1 MNHYNLKIFIEN
13 TYNCKI
19 YYMYLIQNNILFCI
33 SNYKNINFQK
43 YNMDIQILSVYEYLC
58 QKYILHK
65 DILKQYKGIELYK
78 IMEIQDKIFINRY
91 KLLLQIINNNYNFDN
106 QLIYTDFN
114 NFNFEQNISY
124 INYCLKLLF
133 NNLKKIDKQFWKI
146 LDQIYFL
153 INGKTNL
160 FLLLGNF
167 YLNKSNLQQFTEE
180 IKKISDIN
188 EQLSFSYTALNL
200 AIEIDKVIENK
211 NYLNELI
218 EIIDN
223 HSQEKIYKFD
233 I

>member
-1 MNHYNLKIFIEN
+1 MKKKKTEIFE
-13 TYNCKI
+13 KLE
-19 YYMYLIQNNILFCI
+19 LIMIGDYTINQFNIW
-33 SNYKNINFQK
+33 INF
-43 YNMDIQILSVYEYLC
+43 NCGDIIS
-58 QKYILHK
+58 
-65 DILKQYKGIELYK
+65 EL
-78 IMEIQDKIFINRY
+78 E
-91 KLLLQIINNNYNFDN
+91 NNNYNFDN

-133 NNLKKIDKQFWKI
+133 NNFKKIDKQFWKI

-180 IKKISDIN
+180 IKKIPGIK

-200 AIEIDKVIENK
+200 AIEIDKVAENK